1 MIAQFAARL
10 IFGMSLTWAFLPQEK
25 ISSGFFRIQML
36 VVLGLGVLGSLTAN
50 ASNTSLTPIS
60 PSAIQPLFI
69 TISILAFLG
78 SVFWTLERRRA
89 GSWFGNAIAFGALAL
104 IVLFAIR
111 PATPILMNL
120 FRVDSEAATSVIL
133 GVTMV
138 AMLLGHWYLTAP
150 TMSHDPL
157 QRANQL
163 FAIAVLMRLVMSAIA
178 LAMNWQLVGSGTT
191 LTWLA
196 LRWIAGIF
204 GPALLAVMVWRILK
218 YRNTQAATGVLFV
231 GVILTFIGEL
241 SATLLTREL
250 GVPF

>member
-10 IFGMSLTWAFLPQEK
+10 IFGMALTWAFLPQPK

-36 VVLGLGVLGSLTAN
+36 VVLGLAVLGCLTGNTAN
-50 ASNTSLTPIS
+50 TTPILVS
-60 PSAIQPLFI
+60 PSPILPLFI
-69 TISILAFLG
+69 GIAVLAFLG
-78 SVFWTLERRRA
+78 SVFWTLERRVA
-89 GSWFGNAIAFGALAL
+89 GRWFGNIIAFSSLAI
-104 IVLFAIR
+104 IVVFATR
-111 PATPILMNL
+111 PATPLLENAL
-120 FRVDSEAATSVIL
+120 RVDSEVATSAIL

-157 QRANQL
+157 RRANQL
-163 FAIAVLMRLVMSAIA
+163 FAVAVLMRFVMSAIA
-178 LAMNWQLVGSGTT
+178 LGMNWQLVGSGTA

-196 LRWIAGIF
+196 LRWIAGIL

-218 YRNTQAATGVLFV
+218 YRNTQSATGVLFV

>member
-10 IFGMSLTWAFLPQEK
+10 IFGMSFTWVCLPQPK

-36 VVLGLGVLGSLTAN
+36 VVLGLGVLGSLTGN
-50 ASNTSLTPIS
+50 TEETIPTIAS
-60 PSAIQPLFI
+60 SAAFLPLFI
-69 TISILAFLG
+69 VISVLAFLG
-78 SVFWTLERRRA
+78 SVFWTLERRQA
-89 GSWFGNAIAFGALAL
+89 GCWFGYAIAAISLATV
-104 IVLFAIR
+104 VLFAAR
-111 PATPILMNL
+111 PETSFLENL
-120 FRVDSEAATSVIL
+120 FRVDSEAATSLIL

-157 QRANQL
+157 LRANQL
-163 FAIAVLMRLVMSAIA
+163 FAIAVLIRFVMSAIA
-178 LAMNWQLVGSGTT
+178 LALNWQLVGSGAT

-196 LRWIAGIF
+196 LRWIAGIL
-204 GPALLAVMVWRILK
+204 GPAVLAVMVWRILK
-218 YRNTQAATGVLFV
+218 YRNTQSATGVLFV

>member
-10 IFGMSLTWAFLPQEK
+10 IFGMSLTWAFLPQAK

-36 VVLGLGVLGSLTAN
+36 VVLGLGVLGSLT
-50 ASNTSLTPIS
+50 SNIVETKSMITSTSVLQPAFIVIS
-60 PSAIQPLFI
+60 V
-69 TISILAFLG
+69 LAFLG
-78 SVFWTLERRRA
+78 SVFWTLERRQA
-89 GSWFGNAIAFGALAL
+89 GRRFGHAIAASSLAVV
-104 IVLFAIR
+104 VLFAAR
-111 PATPILMNL
+111 TDTPFIGNVL
-120 FRVDSEAATSVIL
+120 RVDSEVATSAIL

-163 FAIAVLMRLVMSAIA
+163 FAVAVLMRFVMSAIA

-196 LRWIAGIF
+196 LRWIAGIL

-250 GVPF
+250 GAPF